1 MELSEG
7 YYKKLIITLEQQVY
21 AREDMAEV
29 ISLRKKVME
38 LVFLFL
44 KEKAHVKKLEDMA
57 TKEKQFVLMIRKKL
71 DNSMQQTFMSKV
83 MIVCIMMV
91 VALWCFK

>member
-44 KEKAHVKKLEDMA
+44 KEKG
-57 TKEKQFVLMIRKKL
+57 T
-71 DNSMQQTFMSKV
+71 
-83 MIVCIMMV
+83 C
-91 VALWCFK
+91 